1 LKVNNWISVKDELPE
16 RDENVLCYSDKN
28 GGYHFI
34 GYLGKH
40 SGEWCKDGML
50 HCYNVLYWMPLT
62 EPPIEKSK

>member
-1 LKVNNWISVKDELPE
+1 MNGWISVKDELPE

-40 SGEWCKDGML
+40 SGE
-50 HCYNVLYWMPLT
+50 
-62 EPPIEKSK
+62 